1 VGTTPY
7 VLLVMIMVIRLFLF
21 RELALRLP
29 GQMMAR

>member
-21 RELALRLP
+21 PDLALRLP
-29 GQMMAR
+29 RQMMAR